1 LWRTVQDTSDCLRCA
16 TTTQLYHINWYI
28 FSPKNVNTNLKVGY
42 LKCRLHSW
50 YQQCTLLI
58 SIIIVKKT
66 KSCALSIVCP
76 YTNDLI
82 TWDCLDIYYKRWYS
96 LWPIG
101 SFADKNLR
109 LQMSSSCDVDDLIF
123 WVVWCALGLHTNVWN
138 LVSFWH

>member
-82 TWDCLDIYYKRWYS
+82 TWDCLDIYYKHWYMSYWKFCRWKFTVTCVIL
-96 LWPIG
+96 LWCRQFNI
-101 SFADKNLR
+101 
-109 LQMSSSCDVDDLIF
+109 
-123 WVVWCALGLHTNVWN
+123 WVVWCALHTNVWT